1 MSKTTAQ
8 VLDEVMHEKRITQ
21 ADIARKV
28 RVTPQAVQ
36 QWCSGKSTPRGPK
49 LALLSEYL
57 GVPPDVIL
65 FGTTE
70 RSVVQSIQT
79 EDGYVS
85 IPRFDVNGSCG
96 GGAVGTHC
104 QLIEMM
110 KVSQEWLLNKCP
122 TINFKH
128 LEVITA
134 VGDSMSPT
142 IENLDFV
149 FVDRSI
155 CRVIRDGIYVV
166 SYSGEIFIKRIQR
179 QISGGLLLIS
189 DNTKY
194 PPMLIEPSDLDRV
207 KIEGLCKIHC
217 SADEI

>member
-1 MSKTTAQ
+1 MSKITAQ
-8 VLDEVMHEKRITQ
+8 VLDEAMHEKRITQ

-28 RVTPQAVQ
+28 GVSPQAVQ
-36 QWCSGKSTPRGPK
+36 QWCSGKSSPRGAK
-49 LALLSEYL
+49 LALLAEYL
-57 GVPPDVIL
+57 GVPPEVIL

-70 RSVVQSIQT
+70 RSIVQSVKT
-79 EDGYVS
+79 DDGYVS

-96 GGAVGTHC
+96 GGAVSTHC
-104 QLIEMM
+104 QLIDMM

-149 FVDRSI
+149 FVDRSVN
-155 CRVIRDGIYVV
+155 RFVRDGIYVV
-166 SYSGEIFIKRIQR
+166 SFAGEIFIKRLQR

-189 DNTKY
+189 DNTNY
-194 PPMLIEPSDLDRV
+194 PPMKIEPCDLDRV